1 MSCPEHGVRQVRM
14 PWAEAGSRFTHLFE
28 ALAIDILL
36 ATNVKRAAEIL
47 RITWDCLARDGKSC
61 IEGGGRRKPTR
72 CPG

>member
-1 MSCPEHGVRQVRM
+1 M

-61 IEGGGRRKPTR
+61 IEGAGGESQRDAPADGR
-72 CPG
+72 G